1 MNGGIGTDDPRSE
14 SDNPLNNR
22 TYQKDLM
29 NLSIVSSSI
38 FLNLTII
45 SKIEMIK
52 AVLYL
57 VSRKRIRPAN

>member
-1 MNGGIGTDDPRSE
+1 
-14 SDNPLNNR
+14 
-22 TYQKDLM
+22 
-29 NLSIVSSSI
+29 LSIVSSSI